1 MAFLGP
7 DGSRTKRGAECA
19 RGIGLIRAIERRRAM
34 EVIEPV
40 ATRIVRRQL
49 RNADGPFE
57 KPVCWCTME
66 TTEKIVESYCRYIKQ
81 WFTIPNIRCEGQYE
95 VDLLAV
101 DTTLPKKL
109 RRYHIE
115 CGVSISGSYSKLTAK
130 PFSTEQLRIR
140 VQQAGQRRT
149 IGFFIQR
156 KFKQAHVLAEIRKYG
171 FMPGNYR
178 RIIVTW
184 GATDEAEV
192 AAKEN
197 GIQLWDF
204 RDLLQEIAEAHRDHK
219 TYFTDD
225 TARTIQLFAMAATRR
240 KSASGEP

>member
-1 MAFLGP
+1 
-7 DGSRTKRGAECA
+7 
-19 RGIGLIRAIERRRAM
+19 
-34 EVIEPV
+34 
-40 ATRIVRRQL
+40 
-49 RNADGPFE
+49 
-57 KPVCWCTME
+57 ME

-81 WFTIPNIRCEGQYE
+81 WFTIPNIKCEGQYE

-101 DTTLPKKL
+101 DTTSPNMLG
-109 RRYHIE
+109 RYHIE

-130 PFSTEQLRIR
+130 PFSTEQIRIR

-156 KFKQAHVLAEIRKYG
+156 KFEPAQVVAELKKYG
-171 FMPGNYR
+171 FVPGNYH

-184 GATDEAEV
+184 GATAEAQAV
-192 AAKEN
+192 AKEN

-204 RDLLQEIAEAHRDHK
+204 RELLLEIAVANRDQK

-225 TARTIQLFAMAATRR
+225 TARTIQLFAMATDGR
-240 KSASGEP
+240 KSKRAEPGRCSRPAT